1 MVRIKIAGS
10 NSLLAVLKSNFV
22 PQTKA
27 MFVFKQLDVDMMM
40 LWVIFPGKPSLY
52 HLSDGRGFSSRV
64 RTDTTCLLLLW
75 CVFCLAL
82 VCAVALCAPDVVRFG
97 MQAAKTEHAREGS
110 KQYIHIVDTFAVIT
124 RPCLKIHFRTF
135 ERSR

>member
-40 LWVIFPGKPSLY
+40 LWVIF
-52 HLSDGRGFSSRV
+52 SR
-64 RTDTTCLLLLW
+64 
-75 CVFCLAL
+75 
-82 VCAVALCAPDVVRFG
+82 
-97 MQAAKTEHAREGS
+97 QA
-110 KQYIHIVDTFAVIT
+110 
-124 RPCLKIHFRTF
+124 
-135 ERSR
+135 

>member
-40 LWVIFPGKPSLY
+40 LWVIF
-52 HLSDGRGFSSRV
+52 SRQAPLPFV
-64 RTDTTCLLLLW
+64 RRQRI
-75 CVFCLAL
+75 F
-82 VCAVALCAPDVVRFG
+82 
-97 MQAAKTEHAREGS
+97 
-110 KQYIHIVDTFAVIT
+110 FA
-124 RPCLKIHFRTF
+124 CQN
-135 ERSR
+135 